1 MLRNPEPA
9 GFAAVLRRQRLAA
22 GLTQEALAERA
33 GMSARGIQNLEGGV
47 TRPARDSARRL
58 AAGLGLTSEEGAS
71 FLAAAQPAPRRA
83 AGATTGTGGLSHN
96 LPAPLTSFIGRER
109 AVADLRTRLGGVRL
123 LTLTG
128 AGGCGKTRLA
138 LEVATGLLDRCP
150 DGVWLVELAGLAD
163 PALVPQAVAAAV
175 GVRELPGRDLAGA
188 LLAALPG
195 QRLLLVLDNCEHLLE
210 ACARLVD
217 ALLRSCPAL
226 RVLATSREALGVA
239 GEVAWRVPS
248 LAIPDPAVGTPP
260 AALGQYEAVRLF
272 VERAGAARPAFALTE
287 RNAPAVARICA
298 RLDGLPLALELAA
311 ARVTALSAEQLAARL
326 DDRFHLL
333 TGGGRAALPRQRTLR
348 ATIAWSHDLLSP
360 PERALF
366 ARLAAFAGGWA
377 LEAAEAVG
385 AGADLPPA
393 EVLDALCRLVDQ
405 SLVAAEDS
413 GDGAVR
419 YRLPETIREYAR
431 ERLEASG
438 EAEAARGRHAAYY
451 ADLAETATAQ
461 VTRPRPGEWLDRLE
475 AEHDNLRA
483 ALAYLVERGEV
494 EPALR
499 LGASLFA
506 FWYARGHPSGARDL
520 LAAVLALPVAEGQ
533 PAARARA
540 LQWAGRAAYHQGDS
554 AVSRRCYEERL
565 AMMEHLGDRAGQ
577 AECLNFLGLLARERS
592 DFAAAQGLF
601 ERSLALQR
609 GVGDRHEI
617 ASLLTRLGENALYQG
632 DEGAART
639 LLERGLALY
648 QELGDDLGAGWS
660 LRGLGHV
667 AWATGDPAEACRLFE
682 AALARHRAAG
692 YGNDAVARS
701 LHDLG
706 GLALDAGDLATARAR
721 CTESLL
727 LAEEAGSRA
736 TILLGLG
743 DFAALAGARGEPA
756 RALRLAG
763 AAAALRTVVDVAL
776 TPLERATAE
785 RAEQAA
791 RQALGDAAA
800 AAFAEGRAMPLEH
813 AIADALGARPNIPG
827 CFA

>member
-58 AAGLGLTSEEGAS
+58 AAALGLTSEEGAS
-71 FLAAAQPAPRRA
+71 FLAAAQPAPRP
-83 AGATTGTGGLSHN
+83 AGATTGTGGLPHN
-96 LPAPLTSFIGRER
+96 LPASLTSFIGRER
-109 AVADLRTRLGGVRL
+109 AVADLRARLGGVRL

-163 PALVPQAVAAAV
+163 PGLVPQAVAAAV

-210 ACARLVD
+210 ACAQLVD
-217 ALLRSCPAL
+217 ALLRSCPGL

-248 LAIPDPAVGTPP
+248 LAIPDPAVGTLP

-311 ARVTALSAEQLAARL
+311 ARITALSAEQLAARL
-326 DDRFHLL
+326 DDRFRLL

-385 AGADLPPA
+385 AGADLPRA

-438 EAEAARGRHAAYY
+438 EAVRGRHAAYY

-461 VTRPRPGEWLDRLE
+461 VTRPQPGEWLDRLE

-520 LAAVLALPVAEGQ
+520 LAAVLALPAAEGQ

-540 LQWAGRAAYHQGDS
+540 LQWAGRAAYHQGDN
-554 AVSRRCYEERL
+554 AVSHRRYEERL

-592 DFAAAQGLF
+592 DFVAAQGLF

-609 GVGDRHEI
+609 DVGDRHEI

-632 DEGAART
+632 DEGVARP

-648 QELGDDLGAGWS
+648 QELGDDLGPGWA
-660 LRGLGHV
+660 LRGLGQV

-692 YGNDAVARS
+692 YGSDAVART

-736 TILLGLG
+736 TILLCLG

-776 TPLERATAE
+776 SPLERATAE

-813 AIADALGARPNIPG
+813 AIADARSAGPDAPG
-827 CFA
+827 CSG